1 MNKTFFSGLLATSLL
16 SLLSACASSPAY
28 TPQAVQPQPI
38 DMTAFAPKVESFVVV
53 LDISSSMGEDYQDRA
68 KVQTAQ
74 DLVASFNATVPDAN
88 FKSGLVTFGNG
99 TGRCFGP
106 GAAAGAYGLTEHD
119 AGAFAAALGSIECAG
134 GTTPLSE
141 GIDTTAQMLSGE
153 TGPVAVIVVSD
164 FQWVSA
170 DAVSSSV
177 AQLKQQHEGNLCLHT
192 VKVGDNT
199 TGDAMIASIAN
210 APGCDSSIA
219 AGDIASAGAMATFV
233 ADALMGPLEYE
244 KHSVSATA
252 LFDFDE
258 DVLKEQGKAELHNLG
273 EYIKGK
279 GITVVDVDV
288 IGHTDS
294 MGSEEYNQGLSE
306 RRAMAVKDYLAANG
320 VAADIIDVIGKG
332 ESEPVASNDTD
343 EGRAKNRR
351 VEIHVGT
358 SRVKD

>member
-1 MNKTFFSGLLATSLL
+1 MMKTYFSGLLATSLV
-16 SLLSACASSPAY
+16 LLLAACAGGPAY

-38 DMTAFAPKVESFVVV
+38 DLTAFAPKVESFVVV
-53 LDISSSMGEDYQDRA
+53 LDISSSMGEDYQDRP

-74 DLVASFNATVPDAN
+74 DLVAGFNATVPAAD

-99 TGRCFGP
+99 TGRCFGQ
-106 GAAAGAYGLTEHD
+106 GAANDAYGLTGHD
-119 AGAFAAALGSIECAG
+119 SGAFASALGSIECAG

-141 GIDTTAQMLSGE
+141 GIDSTAQMLSGE

-170 DAVSSSV
+170 DAVRRSV
-177 AQLKQQHEGNLCLHT
+177 TSLKEQHGDNLCLHT
-192 VKVGDNT
+192 VKLGDNT
-199 TGDAMIASIAN
+199 TGDKLIADIAN
-210 APGCDSSIA
+210 APGCDSSMA
-219 AGDIASAGAMATFV
+219 AGDIASAGAMATYV
-233 ADALMGPLEYE
+233 TDVLMGPLQYE

-252 LFDFDE
+252 LFDFDK
-258 DVLKEQGKAELHNLG
+258 DVLKDQGKAELHNLG

-279 GITVVDVDV
+279 GITVVDIDV

-294 MGSEEYNQGLSE
+294 KGSEEYNAGLSQ
-306 RRAMAVKDYLAANG
+306 RRAMAVRDYLVANG
-320 VAADIIDVIGKG
+320 VTADIIDVSGKG
-332 ESEPVASNDTD
+332 EAEPVASNDTD

-358 SRVKD
+358 TRAKD